1 MSDCVLG
8 RNTRMLACH
17 SRDRTQAGFHL
28 DKDLKS
34 TMAVYYRALLKD
46 LCTKFYP
53 TVLDRDGRDLRVG
66 KIYSKIEKSNTPF
79 IGIVCLYQFSVWCPQ
94 PINRIVKNLRRKLSK
109 DYCRLAFN
117 KMKIPDHTTTIS
129 DSHLTEYFDKM
140 NEEGHL
146 EKIRQFEALR
156 ECYSA
161 GPETLIVLD
170 KLEYFRESKKFENIN
185 LIQLF
190 DPVKSPRA
198 YAYVAY

>member
-1 MSDCVLG
+1 MISLGILDAGFPLSIRMSDCVLG

-79 IGIVCLYQFSVWCPQ
+79 IGIVCLYRFWGCQC
-94 PINRIVKNLRRKLSK
+94 
-109 DYCRLAFN
+109 
-117 KMKIPDHTTTIS
+117 
-129 DSHLTEYFDKM
+129 
-140 NEEGHL
+140 
-146 EKIRQFEALR
+146 
-156 ECYSA
+156 
-161 GPETLIVLD
+161 
-170 KLEYFRESKKFENIN
+170 
-185 LIQLF
+185 
-190 DPVKSPRA
+190 
-198 YAYVAY
+198 

>member
-1 MSDCVLG
+1 MMSLGIPGAGFPLSIRMSDCVLG

-79 IGIVCLYQFSVWCPQ
+79 IGIVCLYRFRAS
-94 PINRIVKNLRRKLSK
+94 ISH
-109 DYCRLAFN
+109 YCMWRN
-117 KMKIPDHTTTIS
+117 
-129 DSHLTEYFDKM
+129 
-140 NEEGHL
+140 NVV
-146 EKIRQFEALR
+146 
-156 ECYSA
+156 ECVRVY
-161 GPETLIVLD
+161 LI
-170 KLEYFRESKKFENIN
+170 
-185 LIQLF
+185 
-190 DPVKSPRA
+190 
-198 YAYVAY
+198 

>member
-1 MSDCVLG
+1 MISLGIPDAGFPLSIKMSDCVLG

-79 IGIVCLYQFSVWCPQ
+79 IGIVCLYRFKGSSDQTHFIFE
-94 PINRIVKNLRRKLSK
+94 INVGKSRIRR
-109 DYCRLAFN
+109 F
-117 KMKIPDHTTTIS
+117 
-129 DSHLTEYFDKM
+129 
-140 NEEGHL
+140 
-146 EKIRQFEALR
+146 Q
-156 ECYSA
+156 
-161 GPETLIVLD
+161 TLI
-170 KLEYFRESKKFENIN
+170 SKI
-185 LIQLF
+185 
-190 DPVKSPRA
+190 
-198 YAYVAY
+198 

>member
-79 IGIVCLYQFSVWCPQ
+79 IGIVCLYRFLLKAFQIGAFCFSKSASQ
-94 PINRIVKNLRRKLSK
+94 TITRLLPIG
-109 DYCRLAFN
+109 F
-117 KMKIPDHTTTIS
+117 
-129 DSHLTEYFDKM
+129 
-140 NEEGHL
+140 
-146 EKIRQFEALR
+146 Q
-156 ECYSA
+156 
-161 GPETLIVLD
+161 
-170 KLEYFRESKKFENIN
+170 
-185 LIQLF
+185 
-190 DPVKSPRA
+190 
-198 YAYVAY
+198 

>member
-1 MSDCVLG
+1 MAWSVTHGKSSAFPLLTYGRSSD
-8 RNTRMLACH
+8 
-17 SRDRTQAGFHL
+17 F
-28 DKDLKS
+28 
-34 TMAVYYRALLKD
+34 
-46 LCTKFYP
+46 
-53 TVLDRDGRDLRVG
+53 
-66 KIYSKIEKSNTPF
+66 
-79 IGIVCLYQFSVWCPQ
+79 VCLNQFSVWCPQ

-170 KLEYFRESKKFENIN
+170 KLE
-185 LIQLF
+185 
-190 DPVKSPRA
+190 
-198 YAYVAY
+198 

>member
-79 IGIVCLYQFSVWCPQ
+79 IGIVCLLKAYQFGAFCHFIIKSFSKSASQ
-94 PINRIVKNLRRKLSK
+94 TIIRLLPIS
-109 DYCRLAFN
+109 F
-117 KMKIPDHTTTIS
+117 
-129 DSHLTEYFDKM
+129 
-140 NEEGHL
+140 
-146 EKIRQFEALR
+146 Q
-156 ECYSA
+156 
-161 GPETLIVLD
+161 
-170 KLEYFRESKKFENIN
+170 
-185 LIQLF
+185 
-190 DPVKSPRA
+190 
-198 YAYVAY
+198 